1 MLPLNASSLG
11 FTDAISIS
19 GLGFLIVLIVL
30 AGLMLFVKLLSSIIS
45 GASKK
50 EKAENIDKISAPA
63 TEAPAPAVAPSAPV
77 VSAPAPIEVAKA
89 PVKELPYTPG
99 YVTLDGVSEQDAA
112 VVMAIT
118 SDKTGI
124 PLERL
129 CFKSIRRL
137 NQEPELINIAEQD
150 AAVIMAITS
159 HRTGIAL
166 ENLSFNSIKLV
177 EE

>member
-11 FTDAISIS
+11 FTDAIGIS
-19 GLGFLIVLIVL
+19 GLGFLIVLLVL
-30 AGLMLFVKLLSSIIS
+30 AGLMLFVKLLSFIIS
-45 GASKK
+45 LTSGK
-50 EKAENIDKISAPA
+50 EKKAKKAELTAEDSATSVPL
-63 TEAPAPAVAPSAPV
+63 TPSPAPVEV
-77 VSAPAPIEVAKA
+77 VKTSFNA
-89 PVKELPYTPG
+89 LPYTPG
-99 YVTLDGVSEQDAA
+99 FVTLDGVSEQDAA
-112 VVMAIT
+112 VIMAIT

-137 NQEPELINIAEQD
+137 NQEPELINIEEQD

-159 HRTGIAL
+159 DKTGIAL
-166 ENLSFNSIKLV
+166 EKLSFNSIKLV